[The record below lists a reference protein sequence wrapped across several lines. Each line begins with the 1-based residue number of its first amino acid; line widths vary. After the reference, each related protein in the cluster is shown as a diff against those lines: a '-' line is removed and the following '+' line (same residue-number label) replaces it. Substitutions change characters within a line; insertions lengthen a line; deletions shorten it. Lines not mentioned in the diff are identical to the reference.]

1 MTSRSRRYFFYKK
14 VNKMI
19 ISELSKNIQEEI
31 DRQILEEIIK
41 EAKAQGIETK
51 LTPRGKTLLDKEI
64 YEL

>member
-1 MTSRSRRYFFYKK
+1 
-14 VNKMI
+14 MI